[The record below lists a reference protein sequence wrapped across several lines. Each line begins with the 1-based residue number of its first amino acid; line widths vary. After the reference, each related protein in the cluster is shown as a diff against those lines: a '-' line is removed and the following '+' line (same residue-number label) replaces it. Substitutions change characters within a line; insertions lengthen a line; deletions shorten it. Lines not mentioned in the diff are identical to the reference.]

1 MQKNDKQIKYKT
13 TAFYKKFSKQIIILI
28 SSLIS
33 LGYELGVWDIL
44 LTENQ
49 KTQLLNIVMAVL
61 SILSTLGILLPD
73 NKE

>member
-13 TAFYKKFSKQIIILI
+13 TAFYKNFSKQIIILI

-49 KTQLLNIVMAVL
+49 KN
-61 SILSTLGILLPD
+61 
-73 NKE
+73 NY